1 MRPEQAH
8 KYLFL
13 IKLKPHKRIICFSKI
28 VDKKTY
34 QTINHLHNTKNQ
46 RKKILK
52 TN

>member
-28 VDKKTY
+28 VDKKKPTRQLIIY
-34 QTINHLHNTKNQ
+34 IIQKIKE
-46 RKKILK
+46 KKY
-52 TN
+52 